1 MRAVSSAGGGGGDP
15 AVTNANYGGTYD
27 LCLIPSGGTNL
38 GPNSPELTTTVE
50 QRRAQLAAR
59 DGVPA
64 SDVPADLPPGLEARF
79 AGITPLRTPNSD
91 FYRVDTR
98 LTRPVIDP
106 DDWSLTIDGD
116 VDRQVTLSL
125 DDLFAMEV
133 VECDIAIVLDDTLFG
148 DPVRNGLKPGATVI
162 VNTTRDKAEFAIEGC
177 NVVAVDATGLAL
189 EILGRPIT
197 NVPLLGALIAA
208 TGITSVEA
216 VEAAIDNQLAPKLRE
231 KNKKLLKKTYEV
243 VKEGL

>member
-1 MRAVSSAGGGGGDP
+1 MTEIRWHGRGGLGAFTAARLLGCAVSLYEGKYAL
-15 AVTNANYGGTYD
+15 AF
-27 LCLIPSGGTNL
+27 PSF
-38 GPNSPELTTTVE
+38 GP
-50 QRRAQLAAR
+50 
-59 DGVPA
+59 
-64 SDVPADLPPGLEARF
+64 
-79 AGITPLRTPNSD
+79 
-91 FYRVDTR
+91 
-98 LTRPVIDP
+98 
-106 DDWSLTIDGD
+106 
-116 VDRQVTLSL
+116 DRS
-125 DDLFAMEV
+125 EV

>member
-1 MRAVSSAGGGGGDP
+1 MKHILRARAPGNRCSKREFFSAEDSANITRQKSRKAFLKNQGGNSTTEIRWHGRGGLGAFTAARLLGCAVSLYEGKYAL
-15 AVTNANYGGTYD
+15 AF
-27 LCLIPSGGTNL
+27 PSF
-38 GPNSPELTTTVE
+38 GPE
-50 QRRAQLAAR
+50 RRGAP
-59 DGVPA
+59 V
-64 SDVPADLPPGLEARF
+64 F
-79 AGITPLRTPNSD
+79 AFTRIDNKPIT
-91 FYRVDTR
+91 
-98 LTRPVIDP
+98 
-106 DDWSLTIDGD
+106 
-116 VDRQVTLSL
+116 DRS
-125 DDLFAMEV
+125 EV

>member
-1 MRAVSSAGGGGGDP
+1 MTEIRWHGRGGLGAFTAARLLGCAVSLYEGKYVLAF
-15 AVTNANYGGTYD
+15 
-27 LCLIPSGGTNL
+27 PS
-38 GPNSPELTTTVE
+38 
-50 QRRAQLAAR
+50 
-59 DGVPA
+59 
-64 SDVPADLPPGLEARF
+64 F
-79 AGITPLRTPNSD
+79 
-91 FYRVDTR
+91 
-98 LTRPVIDP
+98 
-106 DDWSLTIDGD
+106 
-116 VDRQVTLSL
+116 
-125 DDLFAMEV
+125 
-133 VECDIAIVLDDTLFG
+133 
-148 DPVRNGLKPGATVI
+148 VRNGLKPGATVI